1 MCGGGAAVSA
11 HYSYDEATRTVFLTA
26 TGHAVCTVAEYPDIE
41 ATHRMG
47 RLISALLNAS
57 EWRTRN
63 G

>member
-1 MCGGGAAVSA
+1 MSA

-26 TGHAVCTVAEYPDIE
+26 TGHAVCTVAEYPEID

-47 RLISALLNAS
+47 RLISARLNAS
-57 EWRTRN
+57 EWSKAN

>member
-1 MCGGGAAVSA
+1 MSA

-26 TGHAVCTVAEYPDIE
+26 TGEAICTMADTAEID

-57 EWRTRN
+57 EWSKAN